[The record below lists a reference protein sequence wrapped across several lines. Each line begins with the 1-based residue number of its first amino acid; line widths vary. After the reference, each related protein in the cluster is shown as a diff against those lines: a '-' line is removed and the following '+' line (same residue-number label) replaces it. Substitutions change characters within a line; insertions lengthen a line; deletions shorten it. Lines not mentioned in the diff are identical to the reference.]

1 MYWLQF
7 MEKVKRKMP
16 QKTINVRNGQ
26 LRFNIPEDIPK
37 IYDSS
42 KKILELIHEAEKEIT
57 EESEHEID
65 MGLRKNTSREFE
77 KCFGMN
83 SCKKTFGTR
92 FPSYKAYVEFFE
104 KLNVLLDKW

>member
-1 MYWLQF
+1 
-7 MEKVKRKMP
+7 MP
-16 QKTINVRNGQ
+16 QKIINVRNGQ

-37 IYDSS
+37 IHNSS
-42 KKILELIHEAEKEIT
+42 KKILELINTAKKEIT
-57 EESEHEID
+57 AKNEHEID

-77 KCFGMN
+77 KCFGVN

-104 KLNVLLDKW
+104 KLNVLLDRWKK